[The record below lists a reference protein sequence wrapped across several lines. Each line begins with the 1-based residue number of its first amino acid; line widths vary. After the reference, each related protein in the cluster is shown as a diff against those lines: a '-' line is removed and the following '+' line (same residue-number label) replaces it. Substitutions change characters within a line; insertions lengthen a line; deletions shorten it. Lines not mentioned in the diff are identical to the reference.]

1 MPVSSHL
8 LERAYQL
15 IDANQIENAKLVL
28 DAVVRVEPGNVETW
42 KTYLQTCEDRSD
54 LNWLRQRILR
64 TTDLSEQ
71 DRDDI
76 LEYQSYLLQ
85 QLEQSKKMM
94 GFTKPTYQ
102 DRVKREN
109 EGSPQGDKVLFE
121 LIDVFDY
128 PIIKREK
135 TVQRRSRRRFAYTLT
150 PAIRHV
156 LALLALFY
164 FSVRLL
170 VLEYFLGY
178 VLLAI
183 FMVGVVFW
191 LQNFGDRTVTRYM
204 KPARTFMLR
213 IKNNPLIIKPG
224 MSTGTER
231 DKTKP
236 RQKNNKLV

>member
-42 KTYLQTCEDRSD
+42 KTYLQICEDRSD

-76 LEYQSYLLQ
+76 LEYQSYLVQ
-85 QLEQSKKMM
+85 QLGQSKKVM
-94 GFTKPTYQ
+94 GLTKHIYHDQ
-102 DRVKREN
+102 VKREN
-109 EGSPQGDKVLFE
+109 VECPQGEKVLFE

-135 TVQRRSRRRFAYTLT
+135 TVLRRSSRKCAYTLT
-150 PAIRHV
+150 PATRYA

-178 VLLAI
+178 VLFAI
-183 FMVGVVFW
+183 FMVGVIFW
-191 LQNFGDRTVTRYM
+191 LQNFKGRTVTRYM
-204 KPARTFMLR
+204 KPARAFMLR
-213 IKNNPLIIKPG
+213 IKNNPLIINKPG
-224 MSTGTER
+224 TEC
-231 DKTKP
+231 DNTKP
-236 RQKNNKLV
+236 RQESHKLV